1 MAKTSPR
8 RPGSLSRLAIVMQ
21 PSYRSMT
28 LFLAICLGIGLAL
41 AVGLRPFLP
50 ALLACALAR
59 GDAGIDFEHTDVA
72 FMEKPAFLLAL
83 LIGVV
88 VLVTMERRRGP
99 EQVAGGPFGAA
110 VAGIGLAL
118 GALLFGG
125 ALADHHYAFGI
136 GLVAGIACAALAEA
150 AARGVFD
157 NTRRRLDAEAAATL
171 PVYAEVAG
179 LVLAG
184 LSVLAPPV
192 SLVALAFLAWLLL
205 QQRRRADRKYAG
217 LRILR

>member
-1 MAKTSPR
+1 
-8 RPGSLSRLAIVMQ
+8 
-21 PSYRSMT
+21 MT

-83 LIGVV
+83 VV
-88 VLVTMERRRGP
+88 GTIVLVAMERRHGP
-99 EQVAGGPFGAA
+99 EHVSSGPFGAA
-110 VAGIGLAL
+110 LAGIGLAL

-125 ALADHHYAFGI
+125 ALEDHHYAFGA
-136 GLVAGIACAALAEA
+136 GLIAGIACAALAEA
-150 AARGVFD
+150 AARGYFD
-157 NTRRRLDAEAAATL
+157 ATRRRLDRAAAATL
-171 PVYAEVAG
+171 PFYAEVAA
-179 LVLAG
+179 LALAG

-192 SLVALAFLAWLLL
+192 ALVALAFLAWLLL
-205 QQRRRADRKYAG
+205 QQRRRAGRKYAG